1 MTQMDQLGT
10 TAAGGSGDIVDKP
23 FGPVAAVFLAAGVG
37 AVVLGLLTTLAEAN
51 ESIKSALE
59 WSKSV
64 GPLTG
69 KTIIASASFFVA
81 WVVLHAAL
89 RGKVLEPKR
98 VFIWT
103 GVLDAVGLLLTFPTF
118 FQLFAPAE

>member
-1 MTQMDQLGT
+1 MSVIDHP
-10 TAAGGSGDIVDKP
+10 GSEVASAEEDRP
-23 FGPVAAVFLAAGVG
+23 FGPVAAVFLAAGIG
-37 AVVLGLLTTLAEAN
+37 ALTLGILTTLAEAS
-51 ESIKSALE
+51 EGFASALE

-69 KTIIASASFFVA
+69 KTILAAGTFFVMWA
-81 WVVLHAAL
+81 ILYAVL
-89 RGKVLEPKR
+89 RGRDPNPKT

-103 GVLDAVGLLLTFPTF
+103 AILLAAGFILTFPTF